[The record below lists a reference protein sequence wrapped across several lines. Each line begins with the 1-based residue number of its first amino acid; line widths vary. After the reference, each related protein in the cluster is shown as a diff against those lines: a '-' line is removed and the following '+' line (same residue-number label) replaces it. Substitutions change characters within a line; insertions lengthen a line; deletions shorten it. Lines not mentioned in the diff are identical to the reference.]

1 MVASVLYGSV
11 VAVVAVATCTLWQLA
26 HSSPPVPTVCDETI
40 EPRKFAYVYSEVATI
55 EAPAVPYQSRPLV
68 VLRLLATALWQR

>member
-1 MVASVLYGSV
+1 MHV
-11 VAVVAVATCTLWQLA
+11 VAARA
-26 HSSPPVPTVCDETI
+26 PTVCDEAI